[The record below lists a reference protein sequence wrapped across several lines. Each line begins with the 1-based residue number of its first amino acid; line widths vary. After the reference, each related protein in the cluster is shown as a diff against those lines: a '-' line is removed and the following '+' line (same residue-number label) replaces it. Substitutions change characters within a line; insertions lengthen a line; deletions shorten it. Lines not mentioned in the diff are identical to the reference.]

1 MYKSNAFTFRILDV
15 FYYVRAKA
23 EPALLPNIGQVNF
36 PEWLEEQAE
45 IAKQL
50 EDENLSEM
58 KKRQLDKKL
67 IFPGML
73 GEYIESSTQS
83 SLFEYRESEDDFQ
96 LSPQDIEL
104 QNADLLQQN
113 EAKDAEIA
121 ALKQRLAELETA
133 KT

>member
-1 MYKSNAFTFRILDV
+1 
-15 FYYVRAKA
+15 
-23 EPALLPNIGQVNF
+23 
-36 PEWLEEQAE
+36 
-45 IAKQL
+45 
-50 EDENLSEM
+50 
-58 KKRQLDKKL
+58 
-67 IFPGML
+67 ML